1 MNPSLFLAI
10 LCFGMASPAPK
21 LDHSLEAQWQEWKAK
36 HRKTYDMNEEGQ
48 RKAEWEKNMKMIE
61 LHNGEYNQ
69 GKHSFIMA
77 MNVFGDMTR
86 AEFSNMVNGFQN
98 QKHKKGKVFQ
108 KPLFGDVPKSVDWRK
123 KGYVTAVKHQG
134 NCNSCWAFSA
144 TGALE
149 GQMFQ
154 KTKKLVPLSVQNLID
169 CSLPQGNYGCYGGR
183 MDHAFQYI
191 KDNGGLDSEASYPYE
206 AQNRPCRYSPQN
218 SVANDKG
225 FIDIPEDEEALMKAV
240 ATVGPISV
248 AIDAEHDSFKFYK
261 GGIYYNPHCSNTS
274 LSHAVLVVGYGF
286 EGAESDNK
294 KYWLIKNSWGEK
306 WGMNGYMK
314 IARNKNNHCGIASD
328 ASYPLV

>member
-36 HRKTYDMNEEGQ
+36 HRKTYDMNEEGK

-86 AEFSNMVNGFQN
+86 AEFSNMVSGFQN

-123 KGYVTAVKHQG
+123 KGYVTAVKHQ
-134 NCNSCWAFSA
+134 
-144 TGALE
+144 
-149 GQMFQ
+149 
-154 KTKKLVPLSVQNLID
+154 
-169 CSLPQGNYGCYGGR
+169 
-183 MDHAFQYI
+183 
-191 KDNGGLDSEASYPYE
+191 
-206 AQNRPCRYSPQN
+206 NRPCRYNPQN

>member
-36 HRKTYDMNEEGQ
+36 HRKTYDMNEEGK

-69 GKHSFIMA
+69 GKHM
-77 MNVFGDMTR
+77 
-86 AEFSNMVNGFQN
+86 
-98 QKHKKGKVFQ
+98 FQ

-206 AQNRPCRYSPQN
+206 AQNRPCRYNPQN

>member
-10 LCFGMASPAPK
+10 LYFGMASPAPK
-21 LDHSLEAQWQEWKAK
+21 LDHSLEAQWQQWKAK

-69 GKHSFIMA
+69 GKHM
-77 MNVFGDMTR
+77 
-86 AEFSNMVNGFQN
+86 
-98 QKHKKGKVFQ
+98 FQ

-149 GQMFQ
+149 GQMFR

-169 CSLPQGNYGCYGGR
+169 CSLSQGNYGCYGGR
-183 MDHAFQYI
+183 MDYAFQYI
-191 KDNGGLDSEASYPYE
+191 EDNGGLDSEASYPYE
-206 AQNRPCRYSPQN
+206 AQNQPCRYSPQN

-286 EGAESDNK
+286 EGAESDNN

-314 IARNKNNHCGIASD
+314 IARDKNNHCGIASE

>member
-36 HRKTYDMNEEGQ
+36 HRKTYDMNEEGK

-86 AEFSNMVNGFQN
+86 AEFSNMVSGFQN

-123 KGYVTAVKHQG
+123 KGYVTAVKHQ
-134 NCNSCWAFSA
+134 
-144 TGALE
+144 
-149 GQMFQ
+149 
-154 KTKKLVPLSVQNLID
+154 
-169 CSLPQGNYGCYGGR
+169 
-183 MDHAFQYI
+183 YI

-206 AQNRPCRYSPQN
+206 AQNRPCRYNPQN